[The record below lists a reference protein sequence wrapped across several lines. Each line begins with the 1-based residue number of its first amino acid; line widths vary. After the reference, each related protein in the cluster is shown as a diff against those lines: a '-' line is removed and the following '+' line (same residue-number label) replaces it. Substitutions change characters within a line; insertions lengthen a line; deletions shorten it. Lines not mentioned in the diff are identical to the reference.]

1 MYGTIRKALNFRVFM
16 EVAVKKIAILRCLKT
31 SASCAGAS
39 CLKAFFT
46 KTGAFEAYGEEEL
59 QLMAMWTCNGC
70 GADKLEN
77 QEGLE
82 KKIAR
87 MESLGVDI
95 VQLSGCTRKK
105 NDQGEKE
112 LCPTIK
118 EIAEKLEK
126 LGVEIRQGT
135 HHA

>member
-1 MYGTIRKALNFRVFM
+1 M
-16 EVAVKKIAILRCLKT
+16 KKLAILRCLQT
-31 SASCAGAS
+31 SASCAGAG
-39 CLKAFFT
+39 CLKAFFE
-46 KTGAFEAYGEEEL
+46 KTGAFAAYGDEEL
-59 QLMAMWTCNGC
+59 QLMAVWTCNGC
-70 GADKLEN
+70 GNNKLEN

-105 NDQGEKE
+105 DEQGERV

-118 EIAEKLEK
+118 AIAERLEK
-126 LGVEIRQGT
+126 MGIEIGHGT